1 MRGGLHLDIDGSQLV
16 KVGEELGAS
25 IKQVKFAFSRA
36 TRRTAATLRRMSE
49 RGIKSELEL
58 RSIAYIRKRLRS
70 IKLRSGKDGSVGLW
84 YGLNDMP
91 IPEFK
96 GTPKQTAT
104 GATFRSLNVKGGF
117 VGKSRRGRKTIFKR
131 EGKQRLPIEE
141 QLMPVKDRL
150 DVFIEDKIFDEV
162 EQIFWK
168 HFMQDLNARL
178 KFNLG
183 QTDYR

>member
-1 MRGGLHLDIDGSQLV
+1 MRGGLHLEIEASDLL
-16 KVGEELGAS
+16 KAGEELGAS
-25 IKQVKFAFSRA
+25 VKQVKFAFSRA

-49 RGIKSELEL
+49 RGIKSEMEL
-58 RSIAYIRKRLRS
+58 RSITYIRKRLRS
-70 IKLRSGKDGSVGLW
+70 IKIRQGKDGSVGLW

-96 GTPKQTAT
+96 GTPKETAT

-117 VGKSRRGRKTIFKR
+117 VAKDRRGRKTIFKR
-131 EGKQRLPIEE
+131 EGKARLPITE
-141 QLMPVKDRL
+141 QLVPVKDRL
-150 DVFIEDKIFDEV
+150 DVFIEDRIFDEV

-168 HFMQDLNARL
+168 HFMQDLNARVQ
-178 KFNLG
+178 FGLG